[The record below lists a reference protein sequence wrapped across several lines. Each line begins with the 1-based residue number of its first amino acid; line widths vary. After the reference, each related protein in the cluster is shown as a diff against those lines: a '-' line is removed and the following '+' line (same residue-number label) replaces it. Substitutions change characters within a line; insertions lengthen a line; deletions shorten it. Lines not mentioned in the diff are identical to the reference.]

1 MLFNSYIFIFAF
13 VPIVFAGYFYLNK
26 LKLLTG
32 SKLWLIASSLFFYA
46 YWTLEYLPLI
56 LGSITINFFVS
67 RLVSNQEKS
76 VKHRKI
82 WLISGIVLNILL
94 LCFYKYMDFFITNIN
109 FITDANIHLLQIAL
123 PLAISFFTLQ
133 QVAFL
138 IDSYEGLTNERKF
151 IDYTLFVV
159 FFPQLIAGP
168 IVHHKEMIP
177 QFQKL
182 RNKFIH
188 YENIKLGL
196 FIFSIGL
203 FKKVILADNLAI
215 YANPGFTSPDALTL
229 FSAWQTSLSY
239 SFQLYFDFSGYADMA
254 IGVAL
259 LFNIK
264 LPINFNSPFQST
276 NIIDFWSK
284 WHITLTKFITSYI
297 YIPIVRSFSS
307 FSFHKAMLATFA
319 SIFIAGVWHGAGWTF
334 VTYGALHG
342 VALIVNHYWRKTKI
356 QLNKYV
362 AWLLFFMFINIA
374 FIIFRSNTLEDAFS
388 IIFALIN
395 FTNIGSV
402 NLAAF
407 ALITASLLIT
417 TLLKNTSS
425 YLNDNI
431 KTSRISLLF
440 SIIIFFLSII
450 LLSQPT
456 EFIYFQF

>member
-1 MLFNSYIFIFAF
+1 MLFNSYIFIFLF
-13 VPIVFAGYFYLNK
+13 VPIVFTGYFYLNK

-67 RLVSNQEKS
+67 RLASNHEKS
-76 VKHRKI
+76 VKYRKI
-82 WLISGIVLNILL
+82 WLILGIVLNISL
-94 LCFYKYMDFFITNIN
+94 LCFYKYMDFFIANIN
-109 FITDANIHLLQIAL
+109 FITDANIHLLQLVL

-133 QVAFL
+133 QIAFL
-138 IDSYEGLTNERKF
+138 IDSYEGLANERKF

-203 FKKVILADNLAI
+203 FKKVVLADNLAT
-215 YANPGFTSPDALTL
+215 YANPGFTSPDTLTL

-276 NIIDFWSK
+276 NIIDFWNK

-297 YIPIVRSFSS
+297 YTPIVRSFSS
-307 FSFHKAMLATFA
+307 FSFHKAMFATFV
-319 SIFIAGVWHGAGWTF
+319 SIFIAGIWHGAGWTF
-334 VTYGALHG
+334 VAYGVLHG
-342 VALIVNHYWRKTKI
+342 IALIVNHYWRKTKI

-374 FIIFRSNTLEDAFS
+374 FIVFRSNTLEDAFS

-395 FTNIGSV
+395 FANIGSV
-402 NLAAF
+402 NLTAF
-407 ALITASLLIT
+407 TLITASLLIT
-417 TLLKNTSS
+417 TSLKNTSN

-431 KTSRISLLF
+431 KASRVSLLF
-440 SIIIFFLSII
+440 SIIIFSLSII
-450 LLSQPT
+450 FLSQPT